1 MGNKE
6 STHSKTNGKE
16 KEKNQ
21 KTEALQSLK
30 RSKEQKCII
39 CKLKV
44 RDAEGERC
52 SNLFSL
58 HTQLKNTMRLEI
70 LIKRVKRKGEIGP
83 TCVSSQETLNQSLD
97 SPHSLS

>member
-1 MGNKE
+1 MKRENTSMGNKE

-21 KTEALQSLK
+21 KTETLQSLK

-52 SNLFSL
+52 WRWEML
-58 HTQLKNTMRLEI
+58 
-70 LIKRVKRKGEIGP
+70 
-83 TCVSSQETLNQSLD
+83 
-97 SPHSLS
+97 